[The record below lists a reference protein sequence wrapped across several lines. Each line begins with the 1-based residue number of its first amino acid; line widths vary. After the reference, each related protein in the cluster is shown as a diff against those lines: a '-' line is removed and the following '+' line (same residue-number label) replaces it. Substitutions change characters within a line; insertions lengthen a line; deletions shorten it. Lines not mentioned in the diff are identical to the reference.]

1 VAKVIWTD
9 QAITDVVEIVGW
21 ISADKPYTAARVA
34 EELLRSGNRLDLFP
48 GRGRAIPQGRRELVV
63 LPPYLIRYR
72 IEGDQVTI
80 LEIRHAARRPD

>member
-1 VAKVIWTD
+1 VAKAIWTD

-21 ISADKPYTAARVA
+21 ISADKPFTAARIA
-34 EELLRSGNRLDLFP
+34 EELLDNGNRLDLFP
-48 GRGRAIPQGRRELVV
+48 GRGRAISHGRRELVI

-80 LEIRHAARRPD
+80 LEVRHAARRPA